1 MPFNFRQPSTAKEI
15 AIGISKGM
23 PTTSGIYIWKRTGT
37 CTESPETPVTSFYI
51 GKASNLAHRTGNH
64 ILSHNANKFDL
75 SLKTH
80 KDWTVEVLLECP
92 KNELD
97 MWENKLLQ
105 DYLKAHPD
113 WICKNSQNGGLDHG
127 FIGGANFS
135 LKQKN
140 ILKNKKLGALI
151 KSVELNDCAY
161 RKGTKELKVETV
173 KQLSKY
179 GLENSVKIK

>member
-1 MPFNFRQPSTAKEI
+1 
-15 AIGISKGM
+15 
-23 PTTSGIYIWKRTGT
+23 
-37 CTESPETPVTSFYI
+37 
-51 GKASNLAHRTGNH
+51 
-64 ILSHNANKFDL
+64 
-75 SLKTH
+75 
-80 KDWTVEVLLECP
+80 
-92 KNELD
+92 
-97 MWENKLLQ
+97 
-105 DYLKAHPD
+105 
-113 WICKNSQNGGLDHG
+113 
-127 FIGGANFS
+127 